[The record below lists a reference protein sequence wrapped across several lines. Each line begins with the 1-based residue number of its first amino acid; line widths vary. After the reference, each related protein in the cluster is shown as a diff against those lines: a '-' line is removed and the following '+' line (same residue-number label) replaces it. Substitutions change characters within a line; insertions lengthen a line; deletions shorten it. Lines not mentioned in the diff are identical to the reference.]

1 MKTKSNHAAVA
12 AIARKEIK
20 RLGIKGTATGRMSG
34 GSDAVTVTA
43 WDISPIVARELA
55 TFCRRYELGTFDGI
69 DDCYRYDN
77 RDPSIPQVRYCSVV
91 TCIGDSLEERI
102 FAYCARTYEAMQGAS
117 WYFRSGAYLPELG
130 CYAGQLVRRVY
141 DGRIGDFWPA
151 QLR

>member
-12 AIARKEIK
+12 AIARKELK

-34 GSDAVTVTA
+34 GASSVTVTA

-55 TFCRRYELGTFDGI
+55 TFCRRYELGTFDGA

-77 RDPSIPQVRYCSVV
+77 RDESIPQVRYCSLV
-91 TCIGDSLEERI
+91 THIGDSLAERI
-102 FAYCARTYEAMQGAS
+102 WAYCRRVYAETPDRIDLDGYIVGMD
-117 WYFRSGAYLPELG
+117 
-130 CYAGQLVRRVY
+130 CYGYQLINRVY
-141 DGRIGDFWPA
+141 DGRMGEFWPA